1 MTDPALRGVRVAL
14 DQVNA
19 LLGRDG
25 ARLSLVK
32 RRGGTLVVRY
42 ESGTSAD
49 CPTCALG
56 GEAVVMLLK
65 GALAQQAP
73 AVRDVRLVSSAA
85 GGAEGAEPQ
94 EQ

>member
-25 ARLSLVK
+25 ARLSLVE

-56 GEAVVMLLK
+56 EEAAVMLLK
-65 GALAQQAP
+65 GALAQHVP
-73 AVRDVRLVSSAA
+73 AITDIRLAS
-85 GGAEGAEPQ
+85 
-94 EQ
+94 